1 LKKTWLSLAVLGAL
15 GCNGLGCPLSGRQN
29 LEIKPS
35 PPLQKLEVFL
45 PDKGKLQNWKAEN
58 PPQIYKGED
67 LYLYIDGGAEIYH
80 EYGFKQVLVQDYKSA
95 AGKSLTLEIFEMANP
110 ECAFGIY
117 TFKSSGKGKAIAV
130 GQDGQLEEYYLNF
143 WKGNVL
149 VTLTGFDS
157 SPDVIQGLLL
167 IAKSVEAKV
176 KTPGRRP
183 SLVEIFP
190 KEWLPIS
197 RLKYIKGVLGLYN
210 NHSFF
215 GRDVF
220 RFREAVIGAIDGGKF
235 TIFVFR
241 YTSQEECRR
250 RYQEV
255 KAAFEKNPA
264 YKNFKAVRPDFFKTM
279 DDKGMTIFGQPV
291 ADCIALVLTK
301 ENEKSAAEILASLKN
316 NHPKIK

>member
-1 LKKTWLSLAVLGAL
+1 MNRCWEDLAVLAAFGCICL
-15 GCNGLGCPLSGRQN
+15 GQPLSRTRN

-45 PDKGKLQNWKAEN
+45 PDKGELQNWKAEN

-80 EYGFKQVLVQDYKSA
+80 EYGFKQVLIQDYKSA

-143 WKGNVL
+143 WKGSFL

-157 SPDVIQGLLL
+157 RPEVIRGLLL
-167 IAKSVEAKV
+167 IAKSVEAKI
-176 KTPGRRP
+176 KTQGRRL

-197 RLKYIKGVLGLYN
+197 RLIYLKGVLGLN
-210 NHSFF
+210 NNYSFF
-215 GRDVF
+215 ARDVF
-220 RFREAVIGAIDGGKF
+220 RFKEAVVGGIHGGQSK
-235 TIFVFR
+235 IFIFR
-241 YTSQEECRR
+241 YSSQEECRQR
-250 RYQEV
+250 FQEV

-264 YKNFKAVRPDFFKTM
+264 YKNFKTVRPDLFKTT
-279 DDKGMTIFGQPV
+279 DDKGMTIFGQLV

-301 ENEKSAAEILASLKN
+301 ESEKSAAEILASLN
-316 NHPKIK
+316 NNYPKIK